1 MPVNG
6 NRQQTLGAE
15 YPVHFTF
22 AHAQDASVMGRVESS
37 SSIQLL
43 SQSAPSFGGV
53 RRASALSA

>member
-1 MPVNG
+1 MPLNG

-15 YPVHFTF
+15 YPVRFTF
-22 AHAQDASVMGRVESS
+22 AQDASVMGRVESS